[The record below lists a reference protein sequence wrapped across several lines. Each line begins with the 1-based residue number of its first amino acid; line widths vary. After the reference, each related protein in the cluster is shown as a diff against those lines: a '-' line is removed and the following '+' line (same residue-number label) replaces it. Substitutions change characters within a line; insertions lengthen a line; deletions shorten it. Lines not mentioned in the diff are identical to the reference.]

1 MEKEMY
7 TSEELKEVMARLNKK
22 LDEQLNGEVVNDT
35 FVRHIKKAAQ
45 NVVDNHKI
53 AEDMVKVGIPKD
65 ASEYLLF
72 MFAAMS
78 AGPIP
83 DDDFTFDFK
92 NGLKKLAKEQG
103 LGELE

>member
-1 MEKEMY
+1 MY
-7 TSEELKEVMARLNKK
+7 TSEELKEVMTRLNKK

-35 FVRHIKKAAQ
+35 FVRHIKKAVQ

-53 AEDMVKVGIPKD
+53 AEDIVKVGIPKD
-65 ASEYLLF
+65 ANEYILL

-83 DDDFTFDFK
+83 NDDITFDFK
-92 NGLKKLAKEQG
+92 NGLKKFTEEQVFG
-103 LGELE
+103 KSD